1 MAGEQKRKE
10 DRQALITKAL
20 LLGWSIESNK
30 SGSGGLY
37 VLRTPEGNLHGS
49 EQVVYGIANP
59 PTFPTMW
66 RAAMHA
72 LIHSGV
78 YPPNETQPPRDTGV
92 GSSKAF
98 RLRGRRRNRER
109 VPGEFKVSRTGRKRT

>member
-1 MAGEQKRKE
+1 MAGEQKRK

-20 LLGWSIESNK
+20 LLGWSIEPNK

-37 VLRTPEGNLHGS
+37 VLRTPEGNLHGGK
-49 EQVVYGIANP
+49 QVVYGIANP

-78 YPPNETQPPRDTGV
+78 YPDAAEPPRDLGV

-98 RLRGRRRNRER
+98 RLRSGRRNRER